1 MYLCRKFS
9 NKEMDKRQIIG
20 LVLIFALFFLWSI
33 NNGKARKLA
42 EAEKHYQDSIAQV
55 KLDQH
60 IADSLAQLPQTSGT
74 AVEDVASNVTITNTV
89 TDSLQDMRLRVQY
102 GAFGGNATGEASSYV
117 LENDK
122 IKVTLSSK
130 GAKVTEVLVKD
141 HMRIVKD
148 EEGNKVEEALYLMND
163 EKNRF
168 SYLLPVKGVAGNV
181 VDTEDLYFDAKQSG
195 NSITFTA
202 GDNGEFVQSYQLNE
216 AYDLDYNINFSNQ
229 TGTYLNDKEVQLKWK
244 NYLEK
249 IELNDYFERFYS
261 SVYFK
266 ESGEDSDY
274 CNCRKS
280 DIEVVDKEPIEWVA
294 HVNQFFNTALM
305 AEGTKFNYGE
315 FETEVLDNE
324 DSDLKL
330 IKTELKIPSDVI
342 ADGAF
347 PMKMYVGPN
356 EFNVLKSYD
365 VGLEEVIPFGRSL
378 FGTINRWVIRPLFNF
393 FDNIVHNK
401 GIAIILMIL
410 LIKILLYPLTYKMLL
425 SQAKM
430 GALKPELQGLKDKY
444 KDDPQTQQVETMKI
458 YREYGVSPLGGCMP
472 MLIQMPIWYALF
484 RFFPASIGFRQESFL
499 WATDLSSYD
508 DLIQLGF
515 NLPFGMGSHLSLF
528 TLLWVITQLIYTYYN
543 TRHMDMS
550 ANPAMKYIQYLM
562 PVMFLAFF
570 NQYASGLTVYM
581 FFSNLFNIAQ
591 TIGTK
596 KFVFNEDKLRQQL
609 MANKLKPKKKSKFMQ
624 NIDAAMKA
632 QQEAQKN
639 GKKKK

>member
-1 MYLCRKFS
+1 
-9 NKEMDKRQIIG
+9 MDKRQIIG

-33 NNGKARKLA
+33 NNGKSRKIALA
-42 EAEKHYQDSIAQV
+42 EKQYQDSIAQIE
-55 KLDQH
+55 LDNR
-60 IADSLAQLPQTSGT
+60 IADSLAQLPIVTQSEETIVAEQT
-74 AVEDVASNVTITNTV
+74 VVN
-89 TDSLQDMRLRVQY
+89 DSMQDMRLQMQY
-102 GAFGGNATGEASSYV
+102 GAFGSNAKGDGKEYV

-122 IKVTLSSK
+122 IRVKLNSK
-130 GAKVTEVLVKD
+130 GGKVTEVLVKD
-141 HMRIVKD
+141 YMKIVKN
-148 EEGNKVEEALYLMND
+148 EEGEKVEEQLYLMED

-168 SYLLPVKGVAGNV
+168 SYILPVKGVAGNI
-181 VDTEDLYFDAKQSG
+181 VDTEDLYFNAEQSG
-195 NSITFTA
+195 NTITFSA
-202 GDNGEFVQSYQLNE
+202 GANREFVQTYSLNE
-216 AYDLDYNINFSNQ
+216 SYDIDYNVNFSNRS
-229 TGTYLNDKEVQLKWK
+229 GAYVNDKEVTLKWN
-244 NYLEK
+244 NYLDK
-249 IELNDYFERFYS
+249 LELNDYFERMYT

-280 DIEVVDKEPIEWVA
+280 DIEIVDEKPVEWVS
-294 HVNQFFNTALM
+294 HVNQFFNTALI
-305 AEGTKFNYGE
+305 AQGSKFSYGQ

-324 DSDLKL
+324 DVDLKL
-330 IKTELKIPSDVI
+330 AKTELKIPSS
-342 ADGAF
+342 ALAAGSF
-347 PMKMYVGPN
+347 PMKMYLGPN
-356 EFNVLKSYD
+356 EFNTLKAYD
-365 VGLEEVIPFGRSL
+365 IGLEEIIPFGRSL

-410 LIKILLYPLTYKMLL
+410 LIKILLYPLTYKMLH

-430 GALKPELQGLKDKY
+430 GALKPELKELKEKY
-444 KDDPQTQQVETMKI
+444 KDDPQTVQVETMKI

-472 MLIQMPIWYALF
+472 MIIQMPIWYALF

-499 WATDLSSYD
+499 WATDLSSFD

-515 NLPFGMGSHLSLF
+515 NLPLGMGSHLSLF

-543 TRHMDMS
+543 TKHMDMS
-550 ANPAMKYIQYLM
+550 ANPAMKYVQYLM

-596 KFVFNEDKLRQQL
+596 KLVFNENKLRQQL
-609 MANKLKPKKKSKFMQ
+609 MANKLKPKKKSKFMTS
-624 NIDAAMKA
+624 IDTAMKQ
-632 QQEAQKN
+632 QQEAQKKKDN
-639 GKKKK
+639 KKK